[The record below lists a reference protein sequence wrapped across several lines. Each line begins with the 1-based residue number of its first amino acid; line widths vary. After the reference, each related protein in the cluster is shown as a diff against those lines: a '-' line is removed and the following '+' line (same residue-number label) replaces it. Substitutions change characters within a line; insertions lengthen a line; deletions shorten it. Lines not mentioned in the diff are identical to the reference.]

1 MTLGWAVKRSAP
13 YAHQQGS
20 TLGRCTTRCAT
31 PLHTSCSATLTQR
44 QQRSSSQRTRIYGR
58 SVATYVAGW
67 ASGGR

>member
-13 YAHQQGS
+13 RAHQQGS
-20 TLGRCTTRCAT
+20 IPDCCTTRCAT
-31 PLHTSCSATLTQR
+31 PLHTSFPRTLIQR
-44 QQRSSSQRTRIYGR
+44 QQRPSSQRTKIHGQ